1 MAASQAD
8 SPRLPDAFQRTSIP
22 RPVATATPAYSLVSE
37 KLRRVSAGSL
47 QCALFCGGPRC
58 KYEVSHRWKEAEKAL
73 EGLFSHWVT
82 EDILAMARP
91 STVLFREYDL
101 IDQFKRSVPSGLRK
115 FQVNTTV
122 IQHNFVILVMI
133 YNYMT

>member
-1 MAASQAD
+1 MAASAD
-8 SPRLPDAFQRTSIP
+8 SPPLPEASQRPSIP
-22 RPVATATPAYSLVSE
+22 RPVVAATPAYSLVSE

-58 KYEVSHRWKEAEKAL
+58 KYEVAHRWKETEKAL

-91 STVLFREYDL
+91 STALFREHAL
-101 IDQFKRSVPSGLRK
+101 IDQFKRSVLHSTNCHSILPSQKL
-115 FQVNTTV
+115 
-122 IQHNFVILVMI
+122 
-133 YNYMT
+133 